1 MVNGAIG
8 VAFLATPMWAAQPV
22 TAHRGDLM
30 VMSLLYWVLSVVRT
44 ILSRQWLLGRGGS
57 IRTAINSA
65 WERPIAL
72 ASTVRG
78 RSMYHW
84 RSVALPCPSADVV
97 PADFIR
103 ANLGIAL
110 NVIHEAYGAGVQRL
124 LFLGSSCIFPRLAPQ
139 PIPEDALLTGPLEP
153 TNEAYAVAKIAGLK
167 LCQHYRAQYGVT
179 YHSVM
184 PTNLYGPGDNYD
196 PMNAHVLPALLRRFH
211 EAREQGA
218 PQINIWGSGTPRREF
233 LYVDDCADAIIRLL
247 QEPEPPDWV
256 NVGMGED
263 VTIRELA
270 EIVRDV
276 VGCCHAS

>member
-1 MVNGAIG
+1 M
-8 VAFLATPMWAAQPV
+8 
-22 TAHRGDLM
+22 
-30 VMSLLYWVLSVVRT
+30 
-44 ILSRQWLLGRGGS
+44 
-57 IRTAINSA
+57 
-65 WERPIAL
+65 L

-78 RSMYHW
+78 RSMYHC
-84 RSVALPCPSADVV
+84 RSVPLPCPSADVV

-103 ANLGIAL
+103 ENLGIAL

-124 LFLGSSCIFPRLAPQ
+124 LFLGSTCIYPRLAPQ

-167 LCQHYRAQYGVT
+167 LCQHCRAQYGVT

-218 PQINIWGSGTPRREF
+218 PQITIWGSGTPRREF

-256 NVGMGED
+256 NVSMGQD

-276 VGCCHAS
+276 VGYRGELVFDTRYPDGTPRKLVDSSLLRSLGWQPQVGLREGVQRAYAAYCGELAAGVARGHSG